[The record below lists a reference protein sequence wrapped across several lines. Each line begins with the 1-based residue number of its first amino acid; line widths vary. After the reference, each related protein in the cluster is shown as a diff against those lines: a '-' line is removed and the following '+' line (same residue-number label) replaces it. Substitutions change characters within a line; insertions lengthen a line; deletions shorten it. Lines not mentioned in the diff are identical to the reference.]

1 MRRERLVGSIA
12 KNENPLCLVSD
23 QPIPNLLQPL
33 SFWNK
38 KRLSDYRLDF
48 IENLVN
54 LKMRLESW
62 IGK

>member
-1 MRRERLVGSIA
+1 MKTHV
-12 KNENPLCLVSD
+12 CLVSD